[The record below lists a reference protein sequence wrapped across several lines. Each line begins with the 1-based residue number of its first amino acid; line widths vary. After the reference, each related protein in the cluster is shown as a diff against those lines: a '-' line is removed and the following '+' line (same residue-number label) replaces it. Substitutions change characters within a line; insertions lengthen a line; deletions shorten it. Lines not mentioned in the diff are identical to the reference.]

1 MTNPL
6 LESFDVVPFDR
17 IEAKHFLPAVEAL
30 INRAKSDIDQITQN
44 QDPPTFENTL
54 LPLEFSSLHLERVSQ
69 CFFNLLSA
77 HTSETLQNEA
87 QHISPLL
94 SHFKND
100 ILMNAPLFERLK
112 SIYNLKETAEI
123 TAEGQQLLERTY
135 KSFCRN
141 GALLTNV
148 QQEEVRAIDSALAKA
163 TLAFGNNVL
172 SETNA
177 FSLPIE
183 DEATL
188 EGLPK
193 SFLARAAQKAK
204 EKNLSGYLIGLEF
217 PSYMPVMKF
226 AKNRALRQKLWLA
239 YGARATQNNA
249 QDNKAIISEIVTLR
263 QRRAEILGYPNH
275 AAFVLEERMAQSA
288 QNVNDFL
295 SDLAKKAK
303 PAAERELEE
312 LQNFASEQENIEQIQ
327 PWDQS
332 FFSEGLKKKR
342 FNWDEEKLKE
352 FFPLNQVLTGVFSIA
367 KRLYGLRFEQ
377 DAAIPVYHNE
387 VTAYRVFD
395 EHGVFKALLY
405 CDFHPRPSK
414 RDGAWM
420 TSFKTQHKTSQE
432 NHRPHISIVCNFT
445 HPDAEGIALLTFQEV
460 TTLFHEFGHALHG
473 MLADTNYPSLSGTNV
488 SWDFVELPSQIME
501 NWCFQQESLSLF
513 AKHYKS
519 QEPLPPAYLEQINAL
534 KTFQEGMQTLR
545 QIGFATLDMA
555 YHDGQ
560 FHNRDVVAFE
570 RHILAPMQLLKHQ
583 HPYVMSTAFSHIFQG
598 GYAAGYYSYK
608 WAEVLDA
615 DAFSLFEER
624 GIFDPQTAKSFAQNI
639 LSQGGT
645 IDPMTLYEKFRG
657 REPKNDALLKRAGL
671 LPED

>member
-6 LESFDVVPFDR
+6 LASFDVVPFDR

-100 ILMNAPLFERLK
+100 ILMNAPLFERIK
-112 SIYNLKETAEI
+112 SIYNRKETAEI

-163 TLAFGNNVL
+163 TLTFGNNVL

-239 YGARATQNNA
+239 YGARAAQNNA

-327 PWDQS
+327 PWDQ
-332 FFSEGLKKKR
+332 
-342 FNWDEEKLKE
+342 
-352 FFPLNQVLTGVFSIA
+352 
-367 KRLYGLRFEQ
+367 
-377 DAAIPVYHNE
+377 
-387 VTAYRVFD
+387 
-395 EHGVFKALLY
+395 
-405 CDFHPRPSK
+405 
-414 RDGAWM
+414 
-420 TSFKTQHKTSQE
+420 
-432 NHRPHISIVCNFT
+432 
-445 HPDAEGIALLTFQEV
+445 
-460 TTLFHEFGHALHG
+460 
-473 MLADTNYPSLSGTNV
+473 
-488 SWDFVELPSQIME
+488 
-501 NWCFQQESLSLF
+501 
-513 AKHYKS
+513 
-519 QEPLPPAYLEQINAL
+519 
-534 KTFQEGMQTLR
+534 
-545 QIGFATLDMA
+545 
-555 YHDGQ
+555 
-560 FHNRDVVAFE
+560 
-570 RHILAPMQLLKHQ
+570 
-583 HPYVMSTAFSHIFQG
+583 
-598 GYAAGYYSYK
+598 
-608 WAEVLDA
+608 
-615 DAFSLFEER
+615 
-624 GIFDPQTAKSFAQNI
+624 
-639 LSQGGT
+639 
-645 IDPMTLYEKFRG
+645 
-657 REPKNDALLKRAGL
+657 
-671 LPED
+671 

>member
-1 MTNPL
+1 
-6 LESFDVVPFDR
+6 
-17 IEAKHFLPAVEAL
+17 
-30 INRAKSDIDQITQN
+30 
-44 QDPPTFENTL
+44 
-54 LPLEFSSLHLERVSQ
+54 
-69 CFFNLLSA
+69 
-77 HTSETLQNEA
+77 
-87 QHISPLL
+87 
-94 SHFKND
+94 
-100 ILMNAPLFERLK
+100 MNAPLFERIK
-112 SIYNLKETAEI
+112 SIYNRKETAEI

-163 TLAFGNNVL
+163 TLTFGNNVL

-560 FHNRDVVAFE
+560 FDGQEVVAFE